1 MNEIT
6 RSPNFVFL
14 VLRAGN
20 FSKEAERETVC
31 VRVDYCEKKRTCW
44 TRCSPWRRR
53 GEALLVCF
61 FPSANSLS

>member
-20 FSKEAERETVC
+20 FSKEAERETLCARALIIVRKSGLVGHVVLPGDAVGRLSLC
-31 VRVDYCEKKRTCW
+31 V
-44 TRCSPWRRR
+44 
-53 GEALLVCF
+53 F
-61 FPSANSLS
+61 FSANSLS